1 MILAIDSSIGSAVA
15 VVDPD
20 TEEVLGQ
27 AQSET
32 SRGHAE
38 VIGTLIL
45 QALEQAGLTAA
56 DITVVAAGMGPGPFT
71 GLRIGIAAARAF
83 AIGRGIPVVPVA
95 SHDAAA
101 LEILE
106 RDPEAR
112 VVITTDA
119 RRREN
124 AVSTYEGLSDG
135 LPNRAEGPTL
145 VPVERAE
152 TLTIERDSTENAE
165 SVRISPDP
173 QNLSEPTPEPTP
185 REQSEA
191 NAAAAPQASGLAG
204 GSAERTRGTAGPG
217 EHPRSGEPNAIPR
230 SGQQTTTIPAAYL
243 AIIAAR
249 QLKTNRVEHLDPLY
263 LRAPDA
269 KIPGA
274 VKRVST

>member
-20 TEEVLGQ
+20 TEEVLGR

-38 VIGTLIL
+38 VIGTLIQ
-45 QALEQAGLTAA
+45 QALAQAGVTPA

-106 RDPEAR
+106 QDPDAR

-124 AVSTYEGLSDG
+124 AVSTYEGLTDG
-135 LPNRAEGPTL
+135 LPNRTEGPTL

-152 TLTIERDSTENAE
+152 TLTIARDSTEKAE
-165 SVRISPDP
+165 SVRVSPDS
-173 QNLSEPTPEPTP
+173 QKLS
-185 REQSEA
+185 
-191 NAAAAPQASGLAG
+191 
-204 GSAERTRGTAGPG
+204 TRSLTL
-217 EHPRSGEPNAIPR
+217 
-230 SGQQTTTIPAAYL
+230 TIPAEYL
-243 AIIAAR
+243 AVIAAR
-249 QLKTNRVEHLDPLY
+249 QLKAGKVEQLDPLY

>member
-1 MILAIDSSIGSAVA
+1 MILAIDTSIGSTVA

-32 SRGHAE
+32 NRGHAE
-38 VIGTLIL
+38 VIGTLI
-45 QALEQAGLTAA
+45 QRAIAEAGKTPA

-83 AIGRGIPVVPVA
+83 AIGRGIRVVPVA

-106 RDPEAR
+106 RDPDAD
-112 VVITTDA
+112 VVIVTDA

-124 AVSTYEGLSDG
+124 AVSAYSGLKDG
-135 LPNRAEGPTL
+135 LPNRIAGPDL
-145 VPVERAE
+145 LPG
-152 TLTIERDSTENAE
+152 TE
-165 SVRISPDP
+165 DP
-173 QNLSEPTPEPTP
+173 QGYLAEHLEITRAS
-185 REQSEA
+185 REKADIGQISRTSASLGNAPSAQSGPA
-191 NAAAAPQASGLAG
+191 H
-204 GSAERTRGTAGPG
+204 TTA
-217 EHPRSGEPNAIPR
+217 
-230 SGQQTTTIPAAYL
+230 IPAAQL
-243 AIIAAR
+243 GKIAAR
-249 QLKTNRVEHLDPLY
+249 QLTAGTSEQLEPLY

>member
-1 MILAIDSSIGSAVA
+1 MILAIDSSIGSTVA

-38 VIGTLIL
+38 VIGTLIQQSL
-45 QALEQAGLTAA
+45 DRAGLTPA
-56 DITVVAAGMGPGPFT
+56 DITAVAAGMGPGPFT

-106 RDPEAR
+106 RDPHAEF
-112 VVITTDA
+112 VIVTDA

-124 AVSTYEGLSDG
+124 AVSAYAGLKGG
-135 LPNRAEGPTL
+135 LPNRIAGPELLPHTEDPQSYLAEI
-145 VPVERAE
+145 
-152 TLTIERDSTENAE
+152 LTIARDSADPAQKG
-165 SVRISPDP
+165 SISSDL
-173 QNLSEPTPEPTP
+173 QHL
-185 REQSEA
+185 
-191 NAAAAPQASGLAG
+191 G
-204 GSAERTRGTAGPG
+204 
-217 EHPRSGEPNAIPR
+217 
-230 SGQQTTTIPAAYL
+230 TTTSIPAAAL
-243 AIIAAR
+243 AKLAAR
-249 QLKTNRVEHLDPLY
+249 QLAAGTTAELGPLY

>member
-1 MILAIDSSIGSAVA
+1 MILAIDSSIGSTVA
-15 VVDPD
+15 VIDPE
-20 TEEVLGQ
+20 TEQILGQ

-38 VIGTLIL
+38 VIGTLIQ
-45 QALEQAGLTAA
+45 QALAEAGKRPA
-56 DITVVAAGMGPGPFT
+56 DITAVAAGMGPGPFT

-83 AIGRGIPVVPVA
+83 AIGRGIPVIPVA

-106 RDPEAR
+106 RDPEAEF
-112 VVITTDA
+112 VIVTDA

-124 AVSTYEGLSDG
+124 AVSAYQGLKDG
-135 LPNRAEGPTL
+135 LPNRIAGPALLPNTEDPETYLAEH
-145 VPVERAE
+145 
-152 TLTIERDSTENAE
+152 LTMTSDSDNSAAHPE
-165 SVRISPDP
+165 ISRNL
-173 QNLSEPTPEPTP
+173 QNLSAAEPAHTP
-185 REQSEA
+185 S
-191 NAAAAPQASGLAG
+191 
-204 GSAERTRGTAGPG
+204 
-217 EHPRSGEPNAIPR
+217 
-230 SGQQTTTIPAAYL
+230 IPAAQL

-249 QLKTNRVEHLDPLY
+249 MLATGTVEHLDPLY

>member
-38 VIGTLIL
+38 VIGTLIQ
-45 QALEQAGLTAA
+45 QALDAAGKTPA
-56 DITVVAAGMGPGPFT
+56 DITAVAAGMGPGPFT

-106 RDPEAR
+106 QDPEAEF
-112 VVITTDA
+112 VIVTDA

-124 AVSTYEGLSDG
+124 AVSAYAGLKGG
-135 LPNRAEGPTL
+135 LPNRIAGPDL
-145 VPVERAE
+145 RPH
-152 TLTIERDSTENAE
+152 TE
-165 SVRISPDP
+165 DP
-173 QNLSEPTPEPTP
+173 QT
-185 REQSEA
+185 
-191 NAAAAPQASGLAG
+191 APAL
-204 GSAERTRGTAGPG
+204 TT
-217 EHPRSGEPNAIPR
+217 AIPAV
-230 SGQQTTTIPAAYL
+230 QL
-243 AIIAAR
+243 ARIAAR
-249 QLKTNRVEHLDPLY
+249 QLKEGATEHVDPLY

>member
-38 VIGTLIL
+38 VIGTLIQ

-106 RDPEAR
+106 QDPEAR

-124 AVSTYEGLSDG
+124 AVSTYEGLSVG
-135 LPNRAEGPTL
+135 LPNRTEGPTL
-145 VPVERAE
+145 VPVERTE
-152 TLTIERDSTENAE
+152 TLTIGRDSKEK
-165 SVRISPDP
+165 SDPVRISPDP
-173 QNLSEPTPEPTP
+173 QNLSGPTPELTPT
-185 REQSEA
+185 
-191 NAAAAPQASGLAG
+191 
-204 GSAERTRGTAGPG
+204 
-217 EHPRSGEPNAIPR
+217 EHPRSGQPNAIPR
-230 SGQQTTTIPAAYL
+230 SGEQTTTIPAAYL

>member
-15 VVDPD
+15 VVDPE

-38 VIGTLIL
+38 VIGTLIQ
-45 QALEQAGLTAA
+45 QALEAAGITPA
-56 DITVVAAGMGPGPFT
+56 DITAVAAGMGPGPFT

-101 LEILE
+101 LETLE
-106 RDPEAR
+106 QDPDAEFII
-112 VVITTDA
+112 VTDA

-124 AVSTYEGLSDG
+124 AVSAYAGLANG
-135 LPNRAEGPTL
+135 LPNRIAGPDLLPNTEDPESYLAEQL
-145 VPVERAE
+145 S
-152 TLTIERDSTENAE
+152 TLTSSER
-165 SVRISPDP
+165 
-173 QNLSEPTPEPTP
+173 
-185 REQSEA
+185 SEA
-191 NAAAAPQASGLAG
+191 DSPQGPPASGLAG
-204 GSAERTRGTAGPG
+204 GSAERIRGTAGPEG
-217 EHPRSGEPNAIPR
+217 NPLRDPATRS
-230 SGQQTTTIPAAYL
+230 IPASYV

-249 QLKTNRVEHLDPLY
+249 KIKAGTIEHIDPLY

-269 KIPGA
+269 KVPGA
-274 VKRVST
+274 VKRVSS